1 MDPTKI
7 PPSFLTFIA
16 DETVFL
22 VCFFPFVTIP
32 SDFATNLWGDKVPY
46 GKTVQIRDG
55 NSLRSVRI
63 RKRNGEPIFPDGWI
77 MLVRDKDGV
86 WITAA
91 TGPYTFNVSCFK
103 EFVCQNSYF
112 TAQINDVPYMNLMP
126 DKFWNNFYGKKY
138 KGEMARV
145 YVGQRFWDVKL
156 EASSECCCF
165 KDGWLKL
172 VEEVPLKNEPYLVF
186 TMIDLKTFELSVF
199 DHERGTEMV
208 FKKDD
213 VDKGKCKIDTEKV
226 LVKGKSK
233 VDDAQKRRKT
243 VQKVNP
249 QSPVLNFTRFAE
261 HRIRLPAKVS
271 SVLDLSPDNLK
282 EVRVQNL
289 TGEVKNIMTTSKK
302 HRKGFRYGFVGWS
315 SYLKAWKIKIGS
327 ELFFEF
333 YKSTKLLRLSKVV
346 EKGCVKK
353 KNLRA

>member
-16 DETVFL
+16 DEIVFL

-32 SDFATNLWGDKVPY
+32 SEFATNLWGDKVRY

-55 NSLRSVRI
+55 NNLRSVRI

-77 MLVRDKDGV
+77 MLVRENDLKYKDGV
-86 WITAA
+86 WITA

-165 KDGWLKL
+165 KDRWLKL

-186 TMIDLKTFELSVF
+186 IMIDLKTFELFVF
-199 DHERGTEMV
+199 AHERGTEMV
-208 FKKDD
+208 FKK
-213 VDKGKCKIDTEKV
+213 
-226 LVKGKSK
+226 
-233 VDDAQKRRKT
+233 
-243 VQKVNP
+243 
-249 QSPVLNFTRFAE
+249 
-261 HRIRLPAKVS
+261 
-271 SVLDLSPDNLK
+271 
-282 EVRVQNL
+282 
-289 TGEVKNIMTTSKK
+289 MT
-302 HRKGFRYGFVGWS
+302 W
-315 SYLKAWKIKIGS
+315 LKAS
-327 ELFFEF
+327 P
-333 YKSTKLLRLSKVV
+333 R
-346 EKGCVKK
+346 
-353 KNLRA
+353 

>member
-1 MDPTKI
+1 
-7 PPSFLTFIA
+7 
-16 DETVFL
+16 
-22 VCFFPFVTIP
+22 
-32 SDFATNLWGDKVPY
+32 
-46 GKTVQIRDG
+46 
-55 NSLRSVRI
+55 
-63 RKRNGEPIFPDGWI
+63 
-77 MLVRDKDGV
+77 MLVRENDLKYKDGV
-86 WITAA
+86 WITA

-165 KDGWLKL
+165 KDRWLKL

-186 TMIDLKTFELSVF
+186 IMIDLKTFELFVF

-233 VDDAQKRRKT
+233 VDDAQIQRNLRSRVKRVDAAPIT
-243 VQKVNP
+243 G
-249 QSPVLNFTRFAE
+249 SPV
-261 HRIRLPAKVS
+261 S
-271 SVLDLSPDNLK
+271 
-282 EVRVQNL
+282 
-289 TGEVKNIMTTSKK
+289 
-302 HRKGFRYGFVGWS
+302 
-315 SYLKAWKIKIGS
+315 
-327 ELFFEF
+327 
-333 YKSTKLLRLSKVV
+333 KSTNL
-346 EKGCVKK
+346 VKK
-353 KNLRA
+353 QIVSFF